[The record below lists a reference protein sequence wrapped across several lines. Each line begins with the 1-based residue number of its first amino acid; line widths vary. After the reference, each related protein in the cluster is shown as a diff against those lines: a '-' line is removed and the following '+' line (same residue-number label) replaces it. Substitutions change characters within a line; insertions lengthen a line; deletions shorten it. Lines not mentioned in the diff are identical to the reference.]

1 MFTLKKPDPARARA
15 YRFAFHMAWPA
26 VVESF
31 FVSFAGLV
39 DSLMVSSLGSS
50 AVAAV
55 GLTTQPKFISLC
67 FFLALNVA
75 ISALVARRRGQQDQR
90 GGNRVLLTAFII
102 TLVVGVLISALCVAG
117 AETIMGWAGANE
129 DTLASATLYFRIISG
144 GMIFNVMFLAINAA
158 QRGSGNTRIAMYT
171 NVTGNLVNIVGNY
184 FLING
189 HFGFPALGILGAAMA
204 TVLGTIVAFF
214 MSLSS
219 LFRKDSFVSLPY
231 LLREKVRPRMES
243 LKGLAKLGSSVL
255 LEQLLMRVGFMTT
268 ALMAAKLGTDAFA
281 AHNVGMNLLSLSFSF
296 GDGMQAAAVALIGR
310 SLGEKKPQQAMEYG
324 FACQRIGLCISL
336 CIFAIYFLGGRA
348 LYGLFFEEA
357 HIIEYG
363 VQILRVLSFTV
374 MAQISGVIFMG
385 SLRGAGDVIYTTCAS
400 TISVTLVRTI
410 TGYFFCY
417 QMGWGL
423 IGLWLG
429 IFSDQACRLI
439 FGGLRFKSGSWT
451 KLKI

>member
-50 AVAAV
+50 SVAAV

-90 GGNRVLLTAFII
+90 GANRVLLTAFII
-102 TLVVGVLISALCVAG
+102 TLVVGILISALCVAG

-129 DTLASATLYFRIISG
+129 DTLASSTLYFRIISG

-189 HFGFPALGILGAAMA
+189 HFGFPALGIQGAAMA
-204 TVLGTIVAFF
+204 TVLGTIVAFNLI
-214 MSLSS
+214 MQGIQDVGPVKASMLAATEPLSATVFS
-219 LFRKDSFVSLPY
+219 
-231 LLREKVRPRMES
+231 
-243 LKGLAKLGSSVL
+243 
-255 LEQLLMRVGFMTT
+255 
-268 ALMAAKLGTDAFA
+268 ALWLGTAFS
-281 AHNVGMNLLSLSFSF
+281 VT
-296 GDGMQAAAVALIGR
+296 DLI
-310 SLGEKKPQQAMEYG
+310 G
-324 FACQRIGLCISL
+324 FACI
-336 CIFAIYFLGGRA
+336 
-348 LYGLFFEEA
+348 
-357 HIIEYG
+357 
-363 VQILRVLSFTV
+363 V
-374 MAQISGVIFMG
+374 
-385 SLRGAGDVIYTTCAS
+385 S
-400 TISVTLVRTI
+400 TIFLLAKT
-410 TGYFFCY
+410 
-417 QMGWGL
+417 
-423 IGLWLG
+423 
-429 IFSDQACRLI
+429 D
-439 FGGLRFKSGSWT
+439 
-451 KLKI
+451 